1 MSTSK
6 NTSDG
11 VISNGANSLINELNV
26 QCGFY
31 ATELRNK
38 RSTKKHVET
47 TDDEEEDGVI
57 ADEGSFKMFMELLKN
72 VEKLK
77 ELAKITVSVTTDSII
92 EPEAANVKSIQ
103 DFALNKKKIG

>member
-1 MSTSK
+1 MSTNK
-6 NTSDG
+6 NNLDG
-11 VISNGANSLINELNV
+11 VISNGANDLINELNV
-26 QCGFY
+26 TCGFY

-38 RSTKKHVET
+38 RNGKSIEPNE
-47 TDDEEEDGVI
+47 DEGVI

-77 ELAKITVSVTTDSII
+77 ELAKITIVVTGEAVA
-92 EPEAANVKSIQ
+92 EPEITNVKSIQ